1 MNNQMP
7 YGFMPNFMPGM
18 NDDRELRMMN
28 ERIDRIEKQVKKLEK
43 KISMLEGNFPQPYN
57 PNFSGMSNNYSI

>member
-1 MNNQMP
+1 MSFEFKPDKKKETLNKTIRFP
-7 YGFMPNFMPGM
+7 K
-18 NDDRELRMMN
+18 ELV
-28 ERIDRIEKQVKKLEK
+28 DRIEKQVKKLEK